1 MTHIKFI
8 AVLLVLFFAL
18 PLQFSAQNKLPEKSE
33 VISVLKK
40 VNNNWMST
48 HKDPG
53 DREWANSVY
62 FTGDLDFYKLY
73 PKHDYLDYALTWA
86 NNHNWQLSGG
96 TTTVN
101 ADQQCA
107 GQSYIELYNID
118 GSTDE
123 SKIEAID
130 AAMTRMVNRDIYD
143 SWWWIDALYM
153 AMPGF
158 AKLGNLH
165 NDTAYFEQMYKLYT
179 NTKVTR
185 NLYNSSEGLWYRD
198 ESFLPDQ
205 KLTPNGED
213 IYWSRGNGWVFAAHA
228 RILQLLPSDENHRD
242 EYLETFTEMAQALV
256 LRQRDDGLWNPSLD
270 DPDDFGGPETSGT
283 CFFTYGLAWGIN
295 AGILDSAIYYPVV
308 QKAWEGL
315 ITVALHDDGYVGY
328 IQGVGSQPSSSQPV
342 TYNSTADFG
351 VGAFLMAGTEVAKLA
366 EGVMPQPSE
375 FYLDSLVVVDNSEIQ
390 VFFNKS
396 VDVVS
401 AIDPENYSVTGDI
414 QINNITAGDND
425 SSVILN
431 VIGLEPG
438 SYTLFVEDVLS
449 ADHNTLEV
457 GEFLNFVY
465 SGEVKI
471 VDYSNYQPNTS
482 NVPENTL
489 DFNFSTRWSSEGT
502 DEWIIYD
509 LGELKNI
516 ESVDIA
522 FYNGNIRKT
531 FFAIEVSSDGINFTE
546 VFNGESN
553 GMTPDYEFENFDFED
568 VDARY
573 VKYHGFGNSSNLWN
587 SLTEVKINYSDLISG
602 IDMSEFHASGVKLYP
617 NPLVGSQFY
626 IESRY
631 KTQNNYLEVFDVAG
645 KLVLL
650 EKNVKQEED
659 RLCVQN
665 IKLQPGIYTVQLNRK
680 SSARLLIK

>member
-1 MTHIKFI
+1 MKFI
-8 AVLLVLFFAL
+8 AVLLVFFFAL
-18 PLQFSAQNKLPEKSE
+18 PLRFSAQNKLPEKSE
-33 VISVLKK
+33 VIAVLKK

-213 IYWSRGNGWVFAAHA
+213 IYWSRGNGWVFAAHV

-256 LRQRDDGLWNPSLD
+256 PRQRDDGFWNPSLD

-315 ITVALHDDGYVGY
+315 VTVALHDDGYVGY

-366 EGVMPQPSE
+366 VGVMPQPSE

-401 AIDPENYSVTGDI
+401 ATDPENYSVTGNI

-431 VIGLEPG
+431 VTGLEPG
-438 SYTLFVEDVLS
+438 SYTLLVEDVLS

-602 IDMSEFHASGVKLYP
+602 IDMPEFHASGVKLYP

-631 KTQNNYLEVFDVAG
+631 KTQNNYVEVFDVAG

-665 IKLQPGIYTVQLNRK
+665 IKLQPGVYTVQLNRK